1 MNSTSLKDI
10 LEVLKQRRTHCR
22 ELLDLSRRQNRV
34 IDASDYTSLL
44 SILGQKQRVLMRLDE
59 LKRRRP
65 DLGEQWELL
74 RNSGPETARRECEEV
89 ISEIEAILAELMQ
102 SEKDGADELNQ
113 RRETTRQQLETIAQ
127 GVHINETY
135 RDNVAPFSHRFLD
148 TNR

>member
-1 MNSTSLKDI
+1 MSPTTLNDI

-34 IDASDYTSLL
+34 IEASDYTSLL
-44 SILGQKQRVLMRLDE
+44 SILGQKQRILGRLDD
-59 LKRRRP
+59 LKRRHP
-65 DLGEQWELL
+65 ELGPQWDVLRDAGPATVRRQCDEL
-74 RNSGPETARRECEEV
+74 

-102 SEKDGADELNQ
+102 TEKDGADELGQ
-113 RRETTRQQLETIAQ
+113 RREATRRQLESIAQ

-148 TNR
+148 INR

>member
-1 MNSTSLKDI
+1 MSLTTLNDI
-10 LEVLKQRRTHCR
+10 LEVLKQRRAHCR

-44 SILGQKQRVLMRLDE
+44 SILGQKQRVLVRLDE
-59 LKRRRP
+59 LKHRHP
-65 DLGEQWELL
+65 ELGERWERL
-74 RNSGPETARRECEEV
+74 REAGPATVRRECGEI

-102 SEKDGADELNQ
+102 TEKDGADELSQ
-113 RRETTRQQLETIAQ
+113 RRETTRRQLESIAQ

-148 TNR
+148 LNR